1 MKDSAMTDLPV
12 RERRRRLDHE
22 SVILAAEALVDRNGY
37 DALTMTSLAIE
48 VDVRVSS
55 LYNHVHSLDDVRA
68 AIQTR
73 AMRRLG
79 QLVRTAAMG
88 RTGVE
93 GVYALAAAFVDFA
106 RTTPQRYI
114 AMTRTPIDRQAYRVA
129 STDAAEALAVM
140 IRTAGVPDHLLLQT
154 QLSLFAAVHGY
165 VSLELVGFFVGAT
178 DDLDAVLAQV
188 LRGAVSATVLTAS
201 DAVAHLHR

>member
-1 MKDSAMTDLPV
+1 MTELPV
-12 RERRRRLDHE
+12 RERRRKLDHTT
-22 SVILAAEALVDRNGY
+22 VIAAAEALVDRNGY
-37 DALTMTSLAIE
+37 DELTMTSLALE

-79 QLVRTAAMG
+79 QLLRTAAMG

-93 GVYALAAAFVDFA
+93 GVHALAAAFIDFA
-106 RTTPQRYI
+106 RATPHRYI
-114 AMTRTPIDRQAYRVA
+114 AMTRTPIDRRAYLEA

-154 QLSLFAAVHGY
+154 QLAMFSAIHGY
-165 VSLELVGFFVGAT
+165 VSLELTGFFVGAT
-178 DDLDAVLAQV
+178 DNLDAVLAQV
-188 LRGAVSATVLTAS
+188 LRGAVSSAVLTAS
-201 DAVAHLHR
+201 DAAAYPRP